1 MPKHG
6 VGPSSLST
14 RHGQRLA
21 AVSARPAMLQG
32 LADMHTT
39 WDCSAALAFV
49 AGERGETEDF
59 QVYSKRQ
66 WGS

>member
-1 MPKHG
+1 
-6 VGPSSLST
+6 
-14 RHGQRLA
+14 
-21 AVSARPAMLQG
+21 MLQG
-32 LADMHTT
+32 LADLHTT
-39 WDCSAALAFV
+39 WDCSAALALV